1 MAKVYILGAPNNYI
15 DNLIKDLK
23 NVSVDTELAISL
35 FELKKK
41 VESGEPSAVLVAD
54 NLKEKKVEE
63 LLHNL
68 LEDECTSELPL
79 VGVTTTED
87 YIESTLTFFNNGA
100 VDVLH
105 LPAEIEET
113 YARIKLR
120 IRESS
125 FQNTLTSSKYF
136 FSEAQEKEQGKRN
149 GYFNFYD
156 HRRIKVGEIAVKEG
170 MVVSATYG
178 DTIKEDAFL
187 QLACNPNLT
196 FRFSDKTDVKAEKIK
211 ASITSLLLEASKFN
225 DEIKKQDSRTGEKLK
240 CLIIDNSRIA
250 RLLASRTLKQLQ
262 VDSKVVGSDEF
273 TIRLMTQYTPNFLLI
288 DYGQGEK
295 VLDMIWQA
303 GHSQDDIPVIIYCD
317 EDIKNL
323 NFNRIGKHIIEAV
336 MHKDEVQKNMPELL
350 SKMFNFTAEK

>member
-1 MAKVYILGAPNNYI
+1 MEKVYILGAPNNYI

-23 NVSVDTELAISL
+23 SVSVNIELANSL

-41 VESGEPSAVLVAD
+41 AEGAKPSTILVAD
-54 NLKEKKVEE
+54 NLKEKKVDE
-63 LLHNL
+63 LLHGL
-68 LEDECTSELPL
+68 LEDEYTSEVPL
-79 VGVTTTED
+79 IGMTTTED
-87 YIESTLTFFNNGA
+87 FVESTLMFFNNGT

-149 GYFNFYD
+149 GYFHFYD
-156 HRRIKVGEIAVKEG
+156 HRRIKVGEIAVKDG

-196 FRFSDKTDVKAEKIK
+196 FRFSDKSDVKAEKIQ

-225 DEIKKQDSRTGEKLK
+225 DEIKKQDSRTGDKLK

-250 RLLASRTLKQLQ
+250 RLLASRILKQLQ

-288 DYGQGEK
+288 DYAQAEK

-303 GHSQDDIPVIIYCD
+303 GHSQEDVPVIIYCD

-323 NFNRIGKHIIEAV
+323 NFSRIGKHTIEAV
-336 MHKDEVQKNMPELL
+336 MHKSKVQDKMPELL
-350 SKMFNFTAEK
+350 SKLFNLAAE

>member
-1 MAKVYILGAPNNYI
+1 MEKIYILAAHNNYI

-23 NVSVDTELAISL
+23 SVSVNTEISYSL

-41 VESGEPSAVLVAD
+41 AETSQPSAILLAD
-54 NLKEKKVEE
+54 NLKEKKTDV
-63 LLHNL
+63 LLPSL
-68 LEDECTSELPL
+68 LEDEHTADTPL
-79 VGVTTTED
+79 IGLTTTENFV
-87 YIESTLTFFNNGA
+87 ESTLVFLNNGA
-100 VDVLH
+100 VDVIH

-113 YARIKLR
+113 FARIKLR

-149 GYFNFYD
+149 GYFHFYD

-170 MVVSATYG
+170 LIVSATYG

-187 QLACNPNLT
+187 QLACNSNLT
-196 FRFSDKTDVKAEKIK
+196 FRFADRTDVKAEKIK

-225 DEIKKQDSRTGEKLK
+225 DEIKKQDSKLGDEIK

-250 RLLASRTLKQLQ
+250 RLLASRVLKQLR
-262 VDSKVVGSDEF
+262 VESKVVGSDEF
-273 TIRLMTQYTPNFLLI
+273 TIRLLTQYSPNFLII
-288 DYGQGEK
+288 DYEQGEK
-295 VLDMIWQA
+295 VLDTIWQT
-303 GHSQDDIPVIIYCD
+303 GRSQEDIPVIIYCD

-323 NFNRIGKHIIEAV
+323 NFSRIGKHDIEAV
-336 MHKDEVQKNMPELL
+336 LHKDEVQVNMPEILT
-350 SKMFNFTAEK
+350 KIFNYASEK

>member
-1 MAKVYILGAPNNYI
+1 MEKVYILGAPNNYI

-23 NVSVDTELAISL
+23 SVSVNTDLANSL

-41 VESGEPSAVLVAD
+41 AESSKPSVILVAD
-54 NLKEKKVEE
+54 NLKEKKVDE
-63 LLHNL
+63 LLL
-68 LEDECTSELPL
+68 SLREDEFTAELPII
-79 VGVTTTED
+79 GMTTTEEFT
-87 YIESTLTFFNNGA
+87 ESTLSFLNNGA
-100 VDVLH
+100 VDVVH

-120 IRESS
+120 IHESS

-149 GYFNFYD
+149 GYFHFYD
-156 HRRIKVGEIAVKEG
+156 HRRIKVGEIAVKDG

-187 QLACNPNLT
+187 QLACNPNLN
-196 FRFSDKTDVKAEKIK
+196 FRFSDKADVKAEKIK

-225 DEIKKQDSRTGEKLK
+225 DEIKKQDSRTGDKLK

-250 RLLASRTLKQLQ
+250 RLLASRILKQLQ

-273 TIRLMTQYTPNFLLI
+273 TIRLVTQYTPNFLII
-288 DYGQGEK
+288 DYGQAEK
-295 VLDMIWQA
+295 VLDMIWQT
-303 GHSQDDIPVIIYCD
+303 GHSQDDVPVIIYCD

-323 NFNRIGKHIIEAV
+323 NFSRLGKHTIEAV
-336 MHKDEVQKNMPELL
+336 IHKDKVQQNMPEIL
-350 SKMFNFTAEK
+350 SKMFNFATEK